1 MGFLV
6 NKITGNGTAQVA
18 VTNDATLEA
27 VVNSLVAYNT
37 TAGALDFSVL
47 IDDSVVFTESV
58 DANGT
63 FRIPDKINLGANGV
77 LKVNADTG
85 VDVTVSYLQQA
96 IDVAGAL
103 SAAQQAAQDADDARI
118 LAEAALGTTSSPS
131 ITGIIKEQ
139 VSVSTLTLGATS
151 SVQTYTATADFT
163 IVDDLVSGESVT
175 LILTSAGFTPTYA
188 TTTWWDNADG
198 TTAPTLQTTD
208 KIKFEKVGT
217 TLYGSHIGSIL

>member
-6 NKITGNGTAQVA
+6 NKITGNSTAQTA

-37 TAGALDFSVL
+37 TAGALSFSVL

-77 LKVNADTG
+77 LKVNADIG

-96 IDVAGAL
+96 VDTAGAL
-103 SAAQQAAQDADDARI
+103 SVAQQAAQDASDSADR
-118 LAEAALGTTSSPS
+118 AEAALGTTANPY
-131 ITGIIKEQ
+131 ITGLIKEE

-163 IVDDLVSGESVT
+163 IVDDLEDGESVT
-175 LILTSAGFTPTYA
+175 FIMTNAGYTPTYP
-188 TTTWWDNADG
+188 TITWWNAE
-198 TTAPTLQTTD
+198 PTLGTTD
-208 KIKFEKVGT
+208 KIFFEKIGS
-217 TLYGSHIGSIL
+217 TLYGCHIGTVA